1 MLDPIDN
8 FFFYLIQV
16 EIEHP
21 IIEGPKY
28 IYIYIYFVL
37 QIIQKR
43 TKDNNKKKSTKRKK
57 ENSISARSETK

>member
-28 IYIYIYFVL
+28 IYIYIF
-37 QIIQKR
+37 R
-43 TKDNNKKKSTKRKK
+43 ASNNSKT
-57 ENSISARSETK
+57 N

>member
-21 IIEGPKY
+21 IIEGPK
-28 IYIYIYFVL
+28 YIYIYFVL